1 MLGVFPGSDAFG
13 KELLQLPSEM
23 WLYSLA
29 KTGQEKENPYSGV
42 IRHHSSDDAGREDDK
57 TAGSSPATWRFGG
70 TCCMDYRARP
80 KLVMVMPVR
89 HITWQ
94 LMGQL

>member
-23 WLYSLA
+23 WLYSPA
-29 KTGQEKENPYSGV
+29 KTGQEKESPYSV
-42 IRHHSSDDAGREDDK
+42 VVRHHSSDDAGREDDK
-57 TAGSSPATWRFGG
+57 MAGSPLPLGDLEGPVAWI
-70 TCCMDYRARP
+70 
-80 KLVMVMPVR
+80 KLVMVMLVR